1 MTTNVGSAKIF
12 LSSAPSA
19 SGMDALAAATT
30 WSEAMQITKK
40 VLVEA
45 DKCMYSPGTHLAA
58 WSGHPTS
65 CLNNFADAEQV
76 GPDGSSRAALCAFL
90 VQGYD
95 KMASK
100 AEAEAEEAAIIAAA
114 TVKRLKFQR
123 DVLARLQSYTDLPFD
138 AAELDPA

>member
-40 VLVEA
+40 VLVDA
-45 DKCMYSPGTHLAA
+45 DKCIPGTHLAA

-65 CLNNFADAEQV
+65 FLDNFADAEQV
-76 GPDGSSRAALCAFL
+76 GPDGSNRDSVCAFL
-90 VQGYD
+90 VQGCD
-95 KMASK
+95 LMIAK
-100 AEAEAEEAAIIAAA
+100 AEAEAEEAAIINAAL
-114 TVKRLKFQR
+114 VKRLKFRR
-123 DVLARLQSYTDLPFD
+123 DVVARLQPYTGLPFAPTD
-138 AAELDPA
+138 IDPA